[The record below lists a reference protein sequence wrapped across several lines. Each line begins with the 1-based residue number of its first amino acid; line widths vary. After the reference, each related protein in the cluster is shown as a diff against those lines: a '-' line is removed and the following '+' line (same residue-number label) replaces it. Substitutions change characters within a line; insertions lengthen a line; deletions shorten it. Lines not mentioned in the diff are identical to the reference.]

1 MMRGVDDFLN
11 KASVQGLRTLLM
23 AVKIVDQ
30 AELKQLMQ
38 DIAKAEKNLETR
50 EEALKDIFDKFER
63 DLVLLGATAVED
75 RLQDNVPET
84 IHDLQEAGIR
94 IWMLTGDKLETAE
107 NIGFSC
113 KLLKN
118 DMIVWRM
125 SSPEEVADICSMAKV
140 QENIQLQLSGTK
152 RGLIVE
158 AKALSVILSDIQYK
172 KNFIKIAKSCEAVI
186 CCRVSP
192 SQKADVVR
200 LIK

>member
-1 MMRGVDDFLN
+1 MN
-11 KASVQGLRTLLM
+11 
-23 AVKIVDQ
+23 
-30 AELKQLMQ
+30 
-38 DIAKAEKNLETR
+38 DIAQAEKNLETR
-50 EEALKDIFDKFER
+50 EEALKDIYDAFER

-125 SSPEEVADICSMAKV
+125 STPEEVADICSNAKV
-140 QENIQLQLSGTK
+140 QENIKL
-152 RGLIVE
+152 
-158 AKALSVILSDIQYK
+158 
-172 KNFIKIAKSCEAVI
+172 
-186 CCRVSP
+186 
-192 SQKADVVR
+192 
-200 LIK
+200 